1 MIEKIEEIINDGI
14 KNGYDIDS
22 IHEMFLETINKYSNI
37 NGRYIQKTKKTKKT
51 KKVPAK
57 KICRP
62 VLLISDSSCD
72 EFR

>member
-37 NGRYIQKTKKTKKT
+37 NGRYIQKTKKTKKAR
-51 KKVPAK
+51 AK

>member
-1 MIEKIEEIINDGI
+1 MIAKIEEIINEGI
-14 KNGYDIDS
+14 KDGYDIDS

-37 NGRYIQKTKKTKKT
+37 NGRYIQKTKKTKKAR
-51 KKVPAK
+51 PK

-72 EFR
+72 EFNR

>member
-1 MIEKIEEIINDGI
+1 MIAKIEEIINEGI
-14 KNGYDIDS
+14 KDGYDIDS

-37 NGRYIQKTKKTKKT
+37 NGRYIQKNKKTKKAR
-51 KKVPAK
+51 PK

-72 EFR
+72 EFNR